1 LKSVLKKIALYTFLA
16 AVVPLA
22 MLELA
27 ARFLPV
33 SSPPYLLP
41 VSAQHPV
48 PRFQP
53 DVQYQYSWGPDFAVR
68 SVKRSNNFGYAHF
81 ADYKARDDSPLLMV
95 IGDSFVEAQAI
106 DSGKSAAELLHASLG
121 GTGRVY
127 SIGVSGAPLSQYL
140 VFAQYAAREFR
151 PDAMAFFIIS
161 NDFDESL
168 IQYKSEPRFHY
179 FEEGPSG
186 VRLRRVDY
194 RLSAAKKVLRHSA
207 LLRYLMYNVALEARL
222 QAILNPGSVAAW
234 GARDGEPPER
244 LERRVRDSRRAVD
257 HFLALLPEMSG
268 LGAGSIV
275 FVLDAVRPAI
285 YSEQGLEAAE
295 RGYHARLREYFAAR
309 AKAQGYE
316 VVDMQ
321 PAFIARHRADGSRF
335 EFPSDS
341 HWNELGNALVAEEL
355 AKTPV
360 FGRVFRSPE
369 LLRATAPKGL
379 RRRAERR
386 TRIP

>member
-1 LKSVLKKIALYTFLA
+1 MLKKLALYAFLV

-22 MLELA
+22 ILEVA
-27 ARFLPV
+27 VRFLPV

-41 VSAQHPV
+41 VSAQNPV

-53 DVQYQYSWGPDFAVR
+53 DLEYQYSWGPDFAVR
-68 SVKRSNNFGYAHF
+68 SVKRSNNFGYNHF
-81 ADYKARDDSPLLMV
+81 ADYKAQDDSPLLMV

-168 IQYKSEPRFHY
+168 VQYKSEPRFHY
-179 FEEGPSG
+179 FEEGPAG

-194 RLSAAKKVLRHSA
+194 QLSAAKKLLRHSA
-207 LLRYLMYNVALEARL
+207 LLRYLMYNVAIEARL
-222 QAILNPGSVAAW
+222 QAVLNPGSVAAW
-234 GARDGEPPER
+234 GSRDAEAPER

-257 HFLALLPEMSG
+257 HFLELLPRMSG
-268 LGAGSIV
+268 LGAGSIA

-285 YSEQGLEAAE
+285 YTEQGLKDAEASYHE
-295 RGYHARLREYFAAR
+295 RMRRYFAGR
-309 AKAQGYE
+309 AKALGYE
-316 VVDMQ
+316 VVDLQ

-335 EFPSDS
+335 EFPTDS

-386 TRIP
+386 ARNP